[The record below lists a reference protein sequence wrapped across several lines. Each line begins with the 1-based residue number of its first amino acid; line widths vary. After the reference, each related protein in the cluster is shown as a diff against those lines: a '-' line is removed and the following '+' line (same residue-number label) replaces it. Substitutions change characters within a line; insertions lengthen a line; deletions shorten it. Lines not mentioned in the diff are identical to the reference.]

1 MCPPPQCELAI
12 SLPLRP
18 TLNDALSTLAILL
31 KSRKG
36 ALSDWYLALIE
47 SETERWLA
55 AHFGA
60 DQFCIDALPHD
71 YVSEPPRNRPAAERS
86 LASIRRVLSVAHPAA
101 RLALAAE
108 LAAPLRTAVY
118 DALAQFCA
126 DLRRAFRRVATAS
139 GVSIADNVDGDAV
152 IAALGPTADA
162 DTRLMLRACVS
173 DLQYF
178 DDMVLLEDQ
187 VWRELNGQTAVPCKS
202 QRNDIVPVTSLV
214 FTKLRGLESMF
225 ATALD
230 HHSRSSRR

>member
-1 MCPPPQCELAI
+1 V
-12 SLPLRP
+12 S
-18 TLNDALSTLAILL
+18 DALASLRTLLQ
-31 KSRKG
+31 SRKG

-60 DQFCIDALPHD
+60 DQFQIDALPHD

-108 LAAPLRTAVY
+108 LAAPLRAAVY
-118 DALAQFCA
+118 DALALFCA
-126 DLRRAFRRVATAS
+126 DLRLAFRRVATACGAFAVAARS
-139 GVSIADNVDGDAV
+139 PLDADAL
-152 IAALGPTADA
+152 IAALGPAAVDADA
-162 DTRLMLRACVS
+162 PLLLRACVF

-178 DDMVLLEDQ
+178 DDMLLLEDQ
-187 VWRELNGQTAVPCKS
+187 VWRELTGQTALPCKA
-202 QRNDIVPVTSLV
+202 QRKDIVPVTSLV

-230 HHSRSSRR
+230 HHSRSVRR